1 MGVTSVV
8 VMQHTRCGLAGV
20 SNAELEEVT
29 GTGIDFFAIDDHV
42 ETLRADLK
50 KIRDTPY
57 LSILYEV
64 AGFVHDIDSGHIT
77 EVVEA

>member
-1 MGVTSVV
+1 
-8 VMQHTRCGLAGV
+8 
-20 SNAELEEVT
+20 
-29 GTGIDFFAIDDHV
+29 
-42 ETLRADLK
+42 LRADLK